1 MVHGDKELLEKLGRM
16 IHARVVRAVD
26 FKNCCMR
33 TGHYDGR
40 NETTKTDRNG
50 YGSMSYPVPNIPI
63 TDHLLSNSEL
73 V

>member
-1 MVHGDKELLEKLGRM
+1 MPVWFGLQISRIAACVPAIM
-16 IHARVVRAVD
+16 TVRD
-26 FKNCCMR
+26 
-33 TGHYDGR
+33 
-40 NETTKTDRNG
+40 ETTKTDRNG